1 MARPD
6 ADLPGL
12 ILYGPYTY
20 ADNATP
26 LTPNVWYNV
35 NDSGVIFKHWP
46 AADWLTAALDFQ
58 LITGSLDWAKAIPP
72 FAQSCTVSGC
82 RVSLHCSNSA
92 AHLTIEHDAL
102 DAREQEA

>member
-1 MARPD
+1 MARLD

-12 ILYGPYTY
+12 TLYGPYTH

-26 LTPNVWYNV
+26 LTPGVWYNV
-35 NDSGVIFKHWP
+35 NDSGVIFKHWL
-46 AADWLTAALDFQ
+46 AADWLTAALDYQ
-58 LITGSLDWAKAIPP
+58 LITGSFNWAQAAPP

-82 RVSLHCSNSA
+82 RVSLHCSTTA

-102 DAREQEA
+102 DAGEQEA